1 MENENKQHVQLPTD
15 NENESELEPKDL
27 LIYLAIKRHQ
37 NKDTKEAYPSLDKIS
52 EESGASVPTVRK
64 IIKKLIDT
72 GYISYRVSGR
82 KHIYSFNPYKYFEP
96 FSYEFLD
103 NKDMSFTDKSYL
115 VAAQKYMIKENGYGK
130 MTLTNRELSQKI
142 HMSESTIS
150 KVQRSLEAKNILL
163 TIDTKMRDPETGL
176 VKKEKI
182 FDLSAYGQAIVF
194 ILKNHDERIAD
205 AEEDI
210 VSLKKD
216 MEMMKQ
222 EIMRLKKQEQKK
234 DNTKVVL

>member
-1 MENENKQHVQLPTD
+1 
-15 NENESELEPKDL
+15 
-27 LIYLAIKRHQ
+27 
-37 NKDTKEAYPSLDKIS
+37 
-52 EESGASVPTVRK
+52 
-64 IIKKLIDT
+64 
-72 GYISYRVSGR
+72 
-82 KHIYSFNPYKYFEP
+82 
-96 FSYEFLD
+96 
-103 NKDMSFTDKSYL
+103 
-115 VAAQKYMIKENGYGK
+115 MIKENGYGK

-234 DNTKVVL
+234 DNTEVVL